1 MKHTPKF
8 NLRMVLLTMLTGLYL
23 ALTTAVPAQ
32 TYYTNTLADYWSV
45 PGNWTAPNGQP
56 LAGGSLNSIVV
67 LSNSPAGT
75 FTNDL
80 AGAFMLNQ
88 LISQQPGTNSLC
100 AQGGSS
106 LLFTNSAAGIMPVLL
121 QPAGGSL
128 KIASPVTLGTNLTV
142 TVTSPNAIYLGD
154 GNITESAPSK
164 LTKTGSGTLFLSGAN
179 SFSGGVMVSAGYLN
193 PVSDGCLGTG
203 LLTLATTGGL
213 QNSGDVTLTNTI
225 LQNWGATF
233 WLQTNTTMTLL
244 SYIGTNGYSIAMKG
258 TKDALS
264 RVAGTGGTLVFS
276 NAILSG
282 PIDVVSN
289 TLAFAGTNVLF
300 HTNTS
305 GNILTGQG
313 DAVNNNPSFLT
324 VRSNAQLIVSN
335 TVTPTTAYAHYWR
348 GTINVDGVMKCY
360 PSAYIRNFQI
370 MNVNKGGYYTNSG
383 NVDSGGVLNVAG
395 TCYIGTYFNLT
406 GIAGNKGNVLDGGVF
421 TAGAA
426 VNLATGTGN
435 EFNVYSNGVANIFG
449 NLTIL
454 TGNTNRVAGFEY
466 VNQINSSGG
475 EIRLSDGTTAGTLLL
490 SNGIAPIAAN
500 TLRFVGG
507 SPGMSTL
514 IVSNSV
520 QKDLQAA
527 VQLGGAGVNE
537 NNLQLI
543 KENSGTLS
551 VYSVNSYTGNTIVRA
566 GTVQFTSANVPT
578 NSTIYVTHSGTN
590 GVLQLSFSTTN
601 VVKAL
606 VVNGTPATTGVHN
619 ATTDPGVITGGGSLL
634 VLTGPAPLSSNANL
648 TGITLSP
655 AAALSPAFA
664 SNTLSYAASVAYGS
678 LLAVTVTNAD
688 LTATNHVTINGTPL
702 GVVASGV
709 ESSPA
714 QALPANPAVPNVVT
728 LQVTAQDGITVKTYT
743 VNVTQLPSQTQPL
756 VSNSYNSGA
765 GVMTLN
771 WPLANLGYRLLAQTN
786 NLDKGVSANPGDW
799 GAVPGSQATNTASIT
814 TTNAIE
820 FFQLVYP

>member
-1 MKHTPKF
+1 MKTTPKF
-8 NLRMVLLTMLTGLYL
+8 NLRMVLLTMLTGLCL
-23 ALTTAVPAQ
+23 ALTTAAQAQ

-56 LAGGSLNSIVV
+56 FASGSLDSIVV

-88 LISQQPGTNSLC
+88 LISQQPGTNSLY

-106 LLFTNSAAGIMPVLL
+106 LLFTNSTAGTMPVLL

-179 SFSGGVMVSAGYLN
+179 SFSGGVTVSAGYLN
-193 PVSDGCLGTG
+193 PVTDGCLGTG

-289 TLAFAGTNVLF
+289 TLAFSGTNVLF
-300 HTNTS
+300 YTNTS
-305 GNILTGQG
+305 GYILTGQG

-324 VRSNAQLIVSN
+324 IRSNAQLIVSN
-335 TVTPTTAYAHYWR
+335 TVTPSTAYAHYWR
-348 GTINVDGVMKCY
+348 GTINVDGVMMCY
-360 PSAYIRNFQI
+360 PSAYQRNYQI
-370 MNVNKGGYYTNSG
+370 ININKGGWYTNSG
-383 NVDSGGVLNVAG
+383 NLDSGGVLNVAG

-406 GIAGNKGNVLDGGVF
+406 GIAGNKANVLDGGTF
-421 TAGAA
+421 TAGGA
-426 VNLATGTGN
+426 VNLTIGTGN
-435 EFNVYSNGVANIFG
+435 EFNVYSNGVANVLG
-449 NLTIL
+449 NLTII
-454 TGNTNRVAGFEY
+454 TSNTNRVAGFEY

-490 SNGIAPIAAN
+490 SNGIAPIVAN

-507 SPGMSTL
+507 SPSMSTL

-520 QKDLQAA
+520 PKDLQAA

-537 NNLQLI
+537 NNLRLI
-543 KENSGTLS
+543 KENGGTLS
-551 VYSVNSYTGNTIVRA
+551 MYGVNSYTGDTIVRA
-566 GTVQFTSANVPT
+566 GTLQFISAPAT
-578 NSTIYVTHSGTN
+578 NSTVYVTHSGTN

-601 VVKAL
+601 VAKAL

-619 ATTDPGVITGGGSLL
+619 ATTDPGVITGAGSLL
-634 VLTGPAPLSSNANL
+634 VLTGPSPVSSNANL
-648 TGITLSP
+648 TGLTLSP

-664 SNTLSYAASVAYGS
+664 QNTTSYTASVAYGS
-678 LLAVTVTNAD
+678 LLAVTATNAD
-688 LTATNHVTINGTPL
+688 LTATNNVTINGTSL

-709 ESSPA
+709 QSSPA
-714 QALPANPAVPNVVT
+714 QALPANPAAPNVVT
-728 LQVTAQDGITVKTYT
+728 VQVTAQDGITLKTYT
-743 VNVTQLPSQTQPL
+743 VNVTQLPSQTPPA
-756 VSNSYNSGA
+756 VSNTYNSGT
-765 GVMTLN
+765 GVLTLN
-771 WPLANLGYRLLAQTN
+771 WPLANLGYRLLTQTN
-786 NLDKGVSANPGDW
+786 NLAGGVSASLSDW
-799 GAVPGSQATNTASIT
+799 GAVPGSQATNTLSISA
-814 TTNAIE
+814 TNRNE